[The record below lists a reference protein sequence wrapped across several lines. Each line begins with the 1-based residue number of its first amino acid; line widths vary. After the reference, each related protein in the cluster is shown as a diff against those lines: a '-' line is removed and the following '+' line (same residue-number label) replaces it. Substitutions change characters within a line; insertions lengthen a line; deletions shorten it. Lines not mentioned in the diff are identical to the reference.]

1 MLEKSQQR
9 LALLIVAA
17 LVLALA
23 GLTAAFVLRWRVLD
37 ATAGFYARN
46 VAEGAGFGST
56 DWVVW
61 EDQGSDVVVRKV
73 HPLIRNHPDLGE
85 RYLREGDILRRID
98 QSDVYRAEVAQT
110 IVRHARPG
118 NILMYQI
125 QRPLYDLEADPYT
138 RDLYTTY
145 ENQNLLIPLS
155 FQPRFSF
162 ERYTGLWSLF
172 PWMLVLGGFLS
183 LVTLLII
190 LPIVRPTLRE
200 NWPVL
205 AVAVLCLLVFL
216 VLGLRHGNLLVRTEF
231 VKVRFEQWFNLTVMV
246 LLPLYGA
253 AALNARLRGR
263 FRWAMLLPLGV
274 GAALAV
280 TAYQSIFGGPFLHY
294 SAVLE
299 QATWALFDLQVLLL
313 LLASL
318 HSWQHRSRIDQAFHL
333 LAVLYML
340 PLAGFHAWSMATGLG
355 EGWTEPA
362 AFLSSAAILFP
373 LISVAASQL
382 KFGRVSLVLNS
393 SLQYV
398 ILAAV
403 CLGLFFLIE
412 RLLATF
418 GFQFQYQVY
427 LELSLLI
434 VLVFGLRALWSGY
447 EGRFRHLFVL
457 AQQERRD
464 KIGAFT
470 ASIPQYSSSRRLQ
483 EDLCAALQAYFETP
497 VVALRLRE
505 EEAAGTSFQIAE
517 EAEHA
522 IYLWLNTRTK
532 HWARTRQSSADT
544 LPEELE
550 AALSA
555 SAAYLAL
562 PIFVNES
569 IYGMLY
575 LGKKRRG
582 VYHLDDLEI
591 LGRIIQQTRLS
602 LGVLHL
608 LEREKLLMEKNYE
621 ANLTALRSQINPHFL
636 FNTLNTIAALI
647 HDDPD
652 GAEKAVEKL
661 AFIFRY
667 TLKHSDKAMV
677 SLRDELSLVRTYLEI
692 EQIRFGDR
700 LNLSF
705 EIDPAGLDVEL
716 PAFVVQTIVEN
727 CIKHGIARITGRGI
741 VSMQVR
747 VQDGQV
753 FVVVYDNGPGIDL
766 SRVRSSTGLSNALTR
781 MQQIYGREDGL
792 VFENTGDGTR
802 VTLCL
807 PMG

>member
-1 MLEKSQQR
+1 MQEKSQQR
-9 LALLIVAA
+9 LTVLIVAA
-17 LVLALA
+17 LVLGLA
-23 GLTAAFVLRWRVLD
+23 GLTWAFVRQWRVLD
-37 ATAGFYARN
+37 RTAGYYEGDG
-46 VAEGAGFGST
+46 AEGAGFGST

-61 EDQGSDVVVRKV
+61 EDQGSNVVARKV
-73 HPLIRNHPDLGE
+73 HPLIRNHPDLGD
-85 RYLREGDILRRID
+85 RYLQEGDILRRID
-98 QSDVYRAEVAQT
+98 QSDIYRAEVAQA
-110 IVRHARPG
+110 IVRHGRPG

-125 QRPLYDLEADPYT
+125 ERPFFDP
-138 RDLYTTY
+138 DVNLS
-145 ENQNLLIPLS
+145 ESQNLLIPLS
-155 FQPRFSF
+155 FQPRFTF
-162 ERYTGLWSLF
+162 EHYTGLWSLS

-190 LPIVRPTLRE
+190 FPIVRPTLRE
-200 NWPVL
+200 SWPVL
-205 AVAVLCLLVFL
+205 AVAVFCLLVFV
-216 VLGLRHGNLLVRTEF
+216 VLGLRHVNLLVRTEF
-231 VKVRFEQWFNLTVMV
+231 VKVRFEQWFNLLVMV

-253 AALNARLRGR
+253 AALNARLHGR
-263 FRWAMLLPLGV
+263 FRWALLLPLAWV
-274 GAALAV
+274 LAMALV
-280 TAYQSIFGGPFLHY
+280 AYQSIFSGPFLHY
-294 SAVLE
+294 SATLE
-299 QATWALFDLQVLLL
+299 QATWAFFDLSVLLL
-313 LLASL
+313 VLASM
-318 HSWQHRSRIDQAFHL
+318 HTWRGRSLIDRVFHL
-333 LAVLYML
+333 LAVVYLL
-340 PLAGFHAWSMATGLG
+340 PLVGFHAWHMAGG
-355 EGWTEPA
+355 QGADWAEPA
-362 AFLSSAAILFP
+362 AFLSSGAILIP

-412 RLLATF
+412 RVLATF

-447 EGRFRHLFVL
+447 EGRFRHIFVL

-470 ASIPQYSSSRRLQ
+470 ASIPQYSASRRLQ

-497 VVALRLRE
+497 VVALRLRD
-505 EEAAGTSFQIAE
+505 EEAAGTDFQIA
-517 EAEHA
+517 AESELA
-522 IYLWLNTRTK
+522 IYLWLNTRTQ

-544 LPEELE
+544 LPTELE

-555 SAAYLAL
+555 STAYLAL

-705 EIDPAGLDVEL
+705 DIDPAGLDVEL

-727 CIKHGIARITGRGI
+727 CIKHGIARITARGI
-741 VSMQVR
+741 VSIRVH
-747 VQDGQV
+747 VQDGEV
-753 FVVVYDNGPGIDL
+753 CCTVYDNGPGIDL
-766 SRVRSSTGLSNALTR
+766 SRVRSSTGLDNALTR
-781 MQQIYGREDGL
+781 MQQIYGREDRL

-802 VTLCL
+802 VVLCL
-807 PMG
+807 PMGGK